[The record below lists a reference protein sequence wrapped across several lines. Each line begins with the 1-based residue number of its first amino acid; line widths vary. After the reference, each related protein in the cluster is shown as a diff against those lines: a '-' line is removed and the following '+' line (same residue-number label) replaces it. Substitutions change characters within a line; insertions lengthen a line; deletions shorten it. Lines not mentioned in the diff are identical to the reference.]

1 MRKEGNTLGDV
12 EVLLRTQAWCAD
24 VAWPLLDA
32 LGRAHVCREGR
43 MDNVFS
49 VASRVIV
56 AALPL
61 VVIA

>member
-1 MRKEGNTLGDV
+1 MEGNTLGDV

-24 VAWPLLDA
+24 VAWPFLDA
-32 LGRAHVCREGR
+32 RGRAHVCRQRR

-49 VASRVIV
+49 LTSCVIV
-56 AALPL
+56 AALPP